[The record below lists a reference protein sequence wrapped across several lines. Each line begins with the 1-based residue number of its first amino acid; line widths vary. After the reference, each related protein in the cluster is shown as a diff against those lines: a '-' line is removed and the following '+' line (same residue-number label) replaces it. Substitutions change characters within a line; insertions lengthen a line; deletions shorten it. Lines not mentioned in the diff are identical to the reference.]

1 MPITYLL
8 IDSKDLID
16 PKGEELASGDSI
28 DYLKGFVADLEPG
41 RYIVYE
47 VRSEPGPSGHTSRWW
62 GVILKL
68 GDGTIISKPDPWEV

>member
-41 RYIVYE
+41 RYIVEE
-47 VRSEPGPSGHTSRWW
+47 VRSEPGPSGHTSRRW
-62 GVILKL
+62 GHIFKL
-68 GDGTIISKPDPWEV
+68 EDGTIISEPDLWEA